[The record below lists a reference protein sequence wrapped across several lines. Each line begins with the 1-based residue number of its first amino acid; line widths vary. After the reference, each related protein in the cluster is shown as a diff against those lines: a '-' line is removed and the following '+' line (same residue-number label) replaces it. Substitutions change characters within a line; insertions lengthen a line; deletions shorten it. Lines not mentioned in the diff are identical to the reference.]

1 MLSVYR
7 AKVVEI
13 MNPPA
18 QVTDH
23 FNDLY
28 RLAEAPSTQAQV

>member
-13 MNPPA
+13 MNPPV

-23 FNDLY
+23 FDNLY
-28 RLAEAPSTQAQV
+28 RLAEAPGTLAQV